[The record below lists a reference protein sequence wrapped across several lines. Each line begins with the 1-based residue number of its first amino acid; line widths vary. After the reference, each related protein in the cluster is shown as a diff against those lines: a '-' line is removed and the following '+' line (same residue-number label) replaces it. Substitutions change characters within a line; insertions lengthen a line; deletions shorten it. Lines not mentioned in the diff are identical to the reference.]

1 MRHRRLKRRS
11 FLVRSSAVLGTGCL
25 ATRSGRAKAPTPAP
39 AVVRKLAHPTVVASA
54 NGFPRCTET
63 AMTQLLDGKPAVD
76 AVVAGV
82 TLVEDDPEDHSV
94 GLGGLP
100 NEEGVVQLD
109 ASVMDGATGLSGAVA
124 ALERIKNPAAVA
136 LRVMRYTD
144 HCLLVGE
151 GARRFARA
159 HGFVEQELLTEE
171 ARKIWLYWKATLS
184 DRDDWLPTDPAE
196 LPPDAKAM
204 FGITGTINC
213 DAVDRHGNLAGVTT
227 TSGLAFKIPGRVG
240 DSPLIGAGLFVDNA
254 VGAAGSTG
262 RGEANIVTVGSATVV
277 EGLRYGKH
285 PTDACLLACQRIVDG
300 TKAERLLRDDGK
312 PDFNVKFYTVD
323 KQGRYGGAAIYG
335 GGKFAVFDGKG
346 NRKEDLAHLL

>member
-1 MRHRRLKRRS
+1 MRRRRLKRRS
-11 FLVRSSAVLGTGCL
+11 FLLRSSAVLGTGCL
-25 ATRSGRAKAPTPAP
+25 ATTRSGRATAP
-39 AVVRKLAHPTVVASA
+39 AVHRATTPVVVASA
-54 NGFPRCTET
+54 NGHPHCTTRALEAILAGT
-63 AMTQLLDGKPAVD
+63 PVVD

-82 TLVEDDPEDHSV
+82 TLVEDDPGDHSV

-136 LRVMRYTD
+136 LRVMRFTD

-159 HGFVEQELLTEE
+159 HGFAEQELLTDE
-171 ARKIWLYWKATLS
+171 ARRIWLDWKANLS
-184 DRDDWLPTDPAE
+184 GDDDWLPTDPAG
-196 LPPDAKAM
+196 LPPGAEAM
-204 FGITGTINC
+204 KDITGTINC
-213 DAVDRHGNLAGVTT
+213 DAVDRDGNLAGVTT

-285 PTDACLLACQRIVDG
+285 PTDACLLACQRIVDA
-300 TKAERLLRDDGK
+300 TRVARLRRGDGN
-312 PDFNVKFYTVD
+312 PDFDVKFYAVD
-323 KQGRYGGAAIYG
+323 KRGRYGGAALYG
-335 GGKFAVFDGKG
+335 GGRFAVCDAKG
-346 NRKEDLAHLL
+346 AREEDLAHLL

>member
-1 MRHRRLKRRS
+1 MRRRLKRRS
-11 FLVRSSAVLGTGCL
+11 FLVRSTAMLGLGTGCL
-25 ATRSGRAKAPTPAP
+25 ATRPGRATAP
-39 AVVRKLAHPTVVASA
+39 AVIKRPRHPVVVASA
-54 NGFPRCTET
+54 NGYPHCTAK
-63 AMTQLLDGKPAVD
+63 AMEELLAGTPVVD

-82 TLVEDDPEDHSV
+82 TLVEDDPNDHSV

-100 NEEGVVQLD
+100 NEDGVVELD

-124 ALERIKNPAAVA
+124 SLQRIKNPSQVA

-151 GARRFARA
+151 GALRFARA

-171 ARKIWLYWKATLS
+171 ARKIWLHWKSTNS
-184 DRDDWLPTDPAE
+184 DTDDWLPGDPKE

-213 DAVDRHGNLAGVTT
+213 DAVDADGNLAGVTT

-240 DSPLIGAGLFVDNA
+240 DTPIIGAGLFVDNA

-262 RGEANIVTVGSATVV
+262 RGEANIVTAGSHTVV
-277 EGLRYGKH
+277 EGLRQGKH
-285 PTDACLLACQRIVDG
+285 PTDACLMACQRIVDA
-300 TKAERLLRDDGK
+300 TKVKRLLRADGR
-312 PDFNVKFYTVD
+312 PDFNVKFYAVD
-323 KQGRYGGAAIYG
+323 KQGRYGGASIYEG
-335 GGKFAVFDGKG
+335 ELAVHDGKG
-346 NRKEDLAHLL
+346 NRKEALARLFER

>member
-1 MRHRRLKRRS
+1 MRRRRLKRRS

-25 ATRSGRAKAPTPAP
+25 ATRPGRAKAPATVRASLHP
-39 AVVRKLAHPTVVASA
+39 VVVSSA
-54 NGFPRCTET
+54 NGHPHCTT
-63 AMTQLLDGKPAVD
+63 KAMEELLAGKPVAD

-82 TLVEDDPEDHSV
+82 TLVEDDPNDHSV

-109 ASVMDGATGLSGAVA
+109 SSVMDGATGLSGAVGA
-124 ALERIKNPAAVA
+124 IERIKNPAQVA
-136 LRVMRYTD
+136 LKVMRFTD

-171 ARKIWLYWKATLS
+171 ARKIWLHWKSTLS
-184 DRDDWLPTDPAE
+184 DGDDWLPTDAND
-196 LPPDAKAM
+196 LPPQAQAM
-204 FGITGTINC
+204 FDITGTINC
-213 DAVDRHGNLAGVTT
+213 DAIDREGNLAGVTT

-240 DSPLIGAGLFVDNA
+240 DSPLVGAGLFVDNA

-262 RGEANIVTVGSATVV
+262 RGEANIITVGSATVV

-285 PTDACLLACQRIVDG
+285 PTDACLLACRRIVDA
-300 TKAERLLRDDGK
+300 TKVKRLLRDDGK

-335 GGKFAVFDGKG
+335 GGQFAVCDAKG
-346 NRKEDLAHLL
+346 ARTEDLGHLF

>member
-1 MRHRRLKRRS
+1 MVKKRPHP
-11 FLVRSSAVLGTGCL
+11 VVVSSL
-25 ATRSGRAKAPTPAP
+25 
-39 AVVRKLAHPTVVASA
+39 
-54 NGFPRCTET
+54 NGFPHCTQR
-63 AMTQLLDGKPAVD
+63 AMEQVLAGKPAVD

-82 TLVEDDPEDHSV
+82 TLVEDDPNDHSV

-124 ALERIKNPAAVA
+124 AIERIKNPAQVA
-136 LRVMRYTD
+136 LKVMRHTD

-159 HGFVEQELLTEE
+159 HGFPEQELLTDD
-171 ARKIWLYWKATLS
+171 ARKIWLYWKGTLS
-184 DRDDWLPTDPAE
+184 DRDDWLPIDQSE
-196 LPPDAKAM
+196 LPPAGKKFFDL
-204 FGITGTINC
+204 TGTINC
-213 DAVDRHGNLAGVTT
+213 DALDREGNLGGVTT

-277 EGLRYGKH
+277 EGMRYGKH
-285 PTDACLLACQRIVDG
+285 PKDACLMACQRIADA
-300 TKAERLLRDDGK
+300 TKVARLLREDGK
-312 PDFNVKFYTVD
+312 PDFNVKFYAVD
-323 KQGRYGGAAIYG
+323 KQGRHGGAAIYG
-335 GGKFAVFDGKG
+335 GSQFAVFDAEG
-346 NRKEDLAHLL
+346 NRKEDLAPLF

>member
-1 MRHRRLKRRS
+1 MRRRLKRRS
-11 FLVRSSAVLGTGCL
+11 FLARTTAVLGTGCL
-25 ATRSGRAKAPTPAP
+25 TTRPGRATAP
-39 AVVRKLAHPTVVASA
+39 AVIERPPHPVVVASS
-54 NGFPRCTET
+54 NGYPHCTAK
-63 AMTQLLDGKPAVD
+63 AMEEILAGTPVVD

-82 TLVEDDPEDHSV
+82 SLVEDDPADHSV

-100 NEEGVVQLD
+100 NEEGVVELD

-124 ALERIKNPAAVA
+124 SLQRIKNPSQVA

-151 GARRFARA
+151 GALRFARA
-159 HGFVEQELLTEE
+159 HGFAEQELLTDE
-171 ARKIWLYWKATLS
+171 ARKIWLYWKSTLS
-184 DRDDWLPTDPAE
+184 EGDDWLPTDPEE

-213 DAVDRHGNLAGVTT
+213 DAVDAQGNLAGVTT

-262 RGEANIVTVGSATVV
+262 RGEANIVTAGSASVV
-277 EGLRYGKH
+277 EGLRQGKH
-285 PTDACLLACQRIVDG
+285 PTDACLLACRRIADATRVD
-300 TKAERLLRDDGK
+300 RLRRPDGK
-312 PDFNVKFYTVD
+312 PDFNVRFYAVD
-323 KQGRYGGAAIYG
+323 KRGRWG
-335 GGKFAVFDGKG
+335 GGSLFGGDMAVHDGKG
-346 NRKEDLAHLL
+346 NRKEELARLYEG